1 MKNYY
6 EVLNVSRN
14 ASAENIKKS
23 YRQLAS
29 KYHPDKYP
37 ESSKFAEDMMKQINI
52 AYATLSD
59 VGRRA
64 AYDDWLG
71 SETENI
77 EPKSNSGDKP
87 RPENQNN
94 KNKKN
99 EFKLNNIY
107 FGFLALLL
115 SSAILDYYLSNP
127 NKSRDSSIIPN
138 NEALSPE
145 AAIEATVIPE
155 KVIEEVPVALHV
167 PSNFLENAKINVNN
181 QPDKNHRVFFK
192 VNNFT
197 IDSKNKDNIWTL
209 MINGKKVASDDHLT
223 KVFEIKK
230 NNIIGY
236 YIFQTQCGG
245 NACSGASYYLLDL
258 EHQSYSKIP
267 IDQLDINL
275 ELIDKDLYA
284 TGQLGVDELGD
295 PIIKNFKYVTR
306 TDKGQTSGNWMN
318 LDVNP
323 KYDAIIGGHPD
334 QFFSDK
340 ELRTRMVTQ
349 LGSTTFKYVRDRT
362 MVAGSISVLV
372 GHLLVIEGCMPHAC
386 SDNDAITILDINNDN
401 FHTLFQKDGLFY
413 SVGDNVIDEPMP
425 YGGFNEFVY
434 KRTFNDYLSKYHLH
448 VEIAKNGEVYI
459 KQ

>member
-14 ASAENIKKS
+14 ASSDDIKKS

-59 VGRRA
+59 VGRRS
-64 AYDDWLG
+64 AYNDWLG

-77 EPKSNSGDKP
+77 EPKSNVGDKP
-87 RPENQNN
+87 RPENQNI
-94 KNKKN
+94 KNKKS
-99 EFKLNNIY
+99 EIKLNNIY

-115 SSAILDYYLSNP
+115 LSAFLDYYLSNP
-127 NKSRDSSIIPN
+127 NKSSVTSIPS
-138 NEALSPE
+138 NEVLTPE
-145 AAIEATVIPE
+145 SAIEKIVIPE

-167 PSNFLENAKINVNN
+167 PSNFLENATINVNTE
-181 QPDKNHRVFFK
+181 PDKNYRVFFK
-192 VNNFT
+192 VKNFT

-209 MINGKKVASDDHLT
+209 MINGKEVASDDHLT

-236 YIFQTQCGG
+236 YIFKTQCLG
-245 NACSGASYYLLDL
+245 NACSGASYYLVDLD
-258 EHQSYSKIP
+258 HQSFSKIP
-267 IDQLDINL
+267 IDGDMNL
-275 ELIDKDLYA
+275 ELFDKELYA

-295 PIIKNFKYVTR
+295 PSIKKFKYATR
-306 TDKGQTSGNWMN
+306 VDEGMSLGNWMS

-323 KYDAIIGGHPD
+323 KYNGIIGSHPD
-334 QFFSDK
+334 QFFSNK
-340 ELRTRMVTQ
+340 ELRARMVTK
-349 LGSTTFKYVRDRT
+349 LGSPTFKDIRDRT
-362 MVAGSISVLV
+362 MVAGSISVLI

-386 SDNDAITILDINNDN
+386 NDNDAITILDINNDN
-401 FHTLFQKDGLFY
+401 FHTLFQKDGSFY

-425 YGGFNEFVY
+425 FGGFNEFVY
-434 KRTFNDYLSKYHLH
+434 KRTFNDYLSEYKLH
-448 VEIAKNGEVYI
+448 VEITKNGEIYI